1 MDWQVIATV
10 LAALNVAQ
18 LVMVLALRDER
29 DSLKRTLA
37 WKNAQMVRDGEKVYV
52 VRKERV

>member
-1 MDWQVIATV
+1 MDWQMIAAT
-10 LAALNVAQ
+10 LAAFNVAQ

-29 DSLKRTLA
+29 DTLKRTLA

-52 VRKERV
+52 VRKGRV